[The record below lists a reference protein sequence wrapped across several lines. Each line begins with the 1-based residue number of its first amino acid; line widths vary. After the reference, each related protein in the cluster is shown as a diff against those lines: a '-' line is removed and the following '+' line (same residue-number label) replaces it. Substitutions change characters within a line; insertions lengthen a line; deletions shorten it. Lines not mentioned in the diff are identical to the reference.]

1 MPNVARPQAA
11 RRSVAARKVRRL
23 SRVVLRRLIAQKV
36 QTLGDADLRR
46 LAAELRITVPDGTA
60 LPTELETAKAMHRE
74 RGTRAQRLALSTDDH
89 GGVRELSGS
98 GVGQTIGLEEGRAGL
113 DALTIEDTSSD
124 WASSE
129 LLGAGETAARLEV
142 ARATLDNWRNAGKV
156 VAFRKGVRNY
166 VYPIRQFERFGPI
179 EGLDRVLAQFPT

>member
-1 MPNVARPQAA
+1 
-11 RRSVAARKVRRL
+11 
-23 SRVVLRRLIAQKV
+23 
-36 QTLGDADLRR
+36 

-74 RGTRAQRLALSTDDH
+74 RGARAQRLALSTDDH

-129 LLGAGETAARLEV
+129 LLGAGETTARLEV

-179 EGLDRVLAQFPT
+179 EGLDRVLAQFPAAEDAWEWLVTPNCSTGGEPPIERLKAKQVDEVARAAEGALDYA